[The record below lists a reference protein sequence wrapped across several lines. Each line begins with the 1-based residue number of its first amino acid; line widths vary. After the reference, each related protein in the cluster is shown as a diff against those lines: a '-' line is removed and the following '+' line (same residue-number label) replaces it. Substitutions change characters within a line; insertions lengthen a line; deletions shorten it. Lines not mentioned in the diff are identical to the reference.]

1 MTDHYSMV
9 LRVTGDALG
18 IASEYDRMIL
28 LQLTLSLPSIEN
40 SVDLRRGPMA
50 PRRTGDNGQSFR
62 YHKSRA
68 SALEIGVERS
78 FVVPSDV
85 SHIVAKGRAH
95 TSVKNG
101 LPGDAQLTISIAT
114 TKYDSRGPVHC

>member
-1 MTDHYSMV
+1 VLIFDAVQWRLGVLAIMV
-9 LRVTGDALG
+9 KASATTSLG
-18 IASEYDRMIL
+18 
-28 LQLTLSLPSIEN
+28 T
-40 SVDLRRGPMA
+40 
-50 PRRTGDNGQSFR
+50 F
-62 YHKSRA
+62 A